1 MTPLKMLQKAVAVLE
16 DERCKYCLVGGHA
29 ASLYRLQERLTS
41 DVDFAI
47 LAEPVSGSR
56 KLAERVIK
64 LIGLKP
70 MVGFIP
76 HGPQEKTRKSVCLI
90 STSPKTNQT
99 KGIIDILLPELPWVR
114 KAVERAQ
121 FNKIAL
127 GFASVPVITAEDLVV
142 AKCYALSNSP
152 ERFQDL
158 DDLKEIFLNV
168 KDLDYDYVRSELAH
182 LDLVIPEPVKKFV
195 KFI

>member
-16 DERCKYCLVGGHA
+16 DEKCQYCLVGGHA
-29 ASLYRLQERLTS
+29 ASLYRSQERLTS

-64 LIGLKP
+64 QIGLKP

-76 HGPQEKTRKSVCLI
+76 HGPQEKPRKSVCLI

-142 AKCYALSNSP
+142 AKCYAFSNSP

-158 DDLKEIFLNV
+158 DDLKEIFLNI

-182 LDLVIPEPVKKFV
+182 LDLVIPAPVKKFV

>member
-1 MTPLKMLQKAVAVLE
+1 MTPLKILQKAVTVLE
-16 DERCKYCLVGGHA
+16 DEKCKYCLVGGHA
-29 ASLYRLQERLTS
+29 ASLYRSQERLTS

-47 LAEPVSGSR
+47 LAEPASGSR

-64 LIGLKP
+64 QIGLKP

-76 HGPQEKTRKSVCLI
+76 HGPHEKPRKSVCLI

-99 KGIIDILLPELPWVR
+99 KGIIDILLPELPWVT
-114 KAVERAQ
+114 KAVKRAQ
-121 FNKIAL
+121 SNKINL

-168 KDLDYDYVRSELAH
+168 KDLDYDYVRSELGH
-182 LDLVIPEPVKKFV
+182 FKLVIPEPVR
-195 KFI
+195 KFIKYI